1 MANILY
7 LDESAVAGVA
17 LKGILVRANH
27 RCVVV
32 STIEAAWK
40 SLRELVRIDLIIL
53 ELRLKN
59 ENGMSFLQELRSECT
74 FKDIP
79 VIVYSDNSDHGIVQK
94 ALSLHIQSYLTKP
107 FNDEAVYRE
116 VKKAADYPWRNLQF
130 EEEKSF
136 CAQMGID
143 AEALRK
149 MREELMLEVE
159 RSVPVFAKFAERH
172 DLQEVAKAV
181 ASLSEAAE
189 MAGVWVVAN
198 YAQQLRT
205 RAEEG
210 HWAAFRKAGEGLDFT
225 RRMLFCHLNPGYD
238 PEGFSSQEEAKV
250 KEGESQRSRWLTA
263 DELGSLPCATTAE
276 AEAMLDRIEAC
287 PVIDSVAAAFQL
299 HADGKASSL
308 DAIMDLVSKDP
319 GLSVQMLLAANQLPR
334 EEKTIVE
341 DPRLAVSLLG
351 DLRLTALA
359 KAIPQVAER
368 RMDFA
373 PFSWSHFWMSQVGV
387 GRLARFT
394 CEYMEFRDIE
404 ANAYTAGLIHD
415 FGKLLLLRAYPFAL
429 EAAFNCSRKRCISL
443 AEAERR
449 FVGMSSSEMAYRFA
463 LKNGLPQVYAEVA
476 RWAETPEE
484 APEGSDLVAVV
495 SLARHVCQKHH
506 VGVWGDAPEGSIPF
520 IEETSAWKVLE
531 KRVFP
536 SFNLKKF
543 DVEARGVCVNLKQE
557 LLGRERWYRTSD
569 GN

>member
-7 LDESAVAGVA
+7 LDESAVAGIA
-17 LKGILVRANH
+17 LKGILARAGH

-32 STIEAAWK
+32 STIEAAWM

-59 ENGMSFLQELRSECT
+59 ENGMTFIQQLRSVCT

-79 VIVYSDNSDHGIVQK
+79 IVVYSNYSDHGTVQK
-94 ALSLHIQSYLTKP
+94 ALSFNIQSYLAKP
-107 FNDEAVYRE
+107 FNDEAVYHE
-116 VKKAADYPWRNLQF
+116 VKKAVGYPWRNLQF
-130 EEEKSF
+130 EEERSF
-136 CAQMGID
+136 CAQMGMD
-143 AEALRK
+143 LEALK
-149 MREELMLEVE
+149 KLREELLLEVE
-159 RSVPVFAKFAERH
+159 RSAPAFGRFSEKH
-172 DLQEVAKAV
+172 DLQELARAV
-181 ASLSEAAE
+181 APLSGSAEA
-189 MAGVWVVAN
+189 AGVWAVAN
-198 YAQQLRT
+198 YLQELRT

-210 HWAAFRKAGEGLDFT
+210 NWAAFQKAGEGLDFT
-225 RRMLFCHLNPGYD
+225 RRMLFCHMNPGYD
-238 PEGFSSQEEAKV
+238 PERFSNLDEAKELEEAA
-250 KEGESQRSRWLTA
+250 QRSRWLTA
-263 DELGSLPCATTAE
+263 DEQGSLPCAKAAE
-276 AEAMLDRIEAC
+276 AEAQVDRIAAC

-299 HADGKASSL
+299 HANGKTSSL

-319 GLSVQMLLAANQLPR
+319 GLSVQMLIAANQLPR

-351 DLRLTALA
+351 EIRLTALA

-373 PFSWSHFWMSQVGV
+373 PFSWAQFWMSQVGV
-387 GRLARFT
+387 GRLAKFA
-394 CEYMEFRDIE
+394 CEYMEFRHIE
-404 ANAYTAGLIHD
+404 ANAYTAGLIND

-429 EAAFNCSRKRCISL
+429 EAAFNCSRKHCISL

-449 FVGMSSSEMAYRFA
+449 FVGLSSSEMAYRFA
-463 LKNGLPQVYAEVA
+463 LKNGLPQGYADVA
-476 RWAETPEE
+476 RWAESPEE

-495 SLARHVCQKHH
+495 SLARELCQRHH
-506 VGVWGDAPEGSIPF
+506 VGVWGDTPEASVPPIGATP
-520 IEETSAWKVLE
+520 AWRVLQ